1 MDDRERSILR
11 RSRSL
16 FIRDLVDVVTVCD
29 RLYQREVLSEGMKN
43 EILSKTTRENQVR
56 TLMDI
61 IPKRG
66 QKAYGAFYDVLEET
80 YQNNLA
86 STLCPAGRP
95 NTSQYLQKTAAESQQ
110 YVRLPKTP
118 LHGLLGGTRRKPLES
133 IGEFHAERKPVESL
147 DEYPEPV
154 MPNTE
159 LHGEHHKPLKEKDLE
174 KFETEEEFELPND
187 WPSEQD
193 HAQSMDFQVRLS
205 RRSRGHSTEKEKN
218 SAVYQ
223 MKETT
228 RGRLVIINN
237 FLFGDEVEKD
247 RMTRSQQDATSLDVL
262 FKQLHFQTKQ
272 HSNLTLKNLS
282 SVLEGER
289 TRDQASLE
297 CFVMVIMSRGDGER
311 IFGVDGYK
319 IDIDTIVSMFDCEH
333 CSYLRGK
340 PKIFIFQTCSDA
352 PESSTYH
359 FQKTS
364 KTPTSFS
371 SLTLEDPG
379 DLRADM
385 FVVKATKDVEV
396 SFNGVFGS
404 RFIQSLVYLMRNLVC
419 EEDFEEIVKKINLL
433 NAVSEPELV
442 EYSSSFTK
450 KLFFNP

>member
-16 FIRDLVDVVTVCD
+16 FIRDLADVVTVCD

-43 EILSKTTRENQVR
+43 EILSETTRENQVR

-80 YQNNLA
+80 YQYNLA
-86 STLCPAGRP
+86 SILYPGGRP
-95 NTSQYLQKTAAESQQ
+95 NTTPYPPKAAVEPRQ
-110 YVRLPKTP
+110 YVGLPKTP
-118 LHGLLGGTRRKPLES
+118 LHNWMTGAKREPVES
-133 IGEFHAERKPVESL
+133 IGEFQAHRKPVESL
-147 DEYPEPV
+147 DDDLVVPG
-154 MPNTE
+154 ME
-159 LHGEHHKPLKEKDLE
+159 LHPEHHKSLKEKDFRKLRT
-174 KFETEEEFELPND
+174 TEEDFVFPYD
-187 WPSEQD
+187 WPSEQN
-193 HAQSMDFQVRLS
+193 HAQSMDFQIRLS
-205 RRSRGHSTEKEKN
+205 QRPQVDSKEDEL
-218 SAVYQ
+218 AVYR
-223 MKETT
+223 MKEAT

-237 FLFGDEVEKD
+237 FLFGDEVDKE
-247 RMTRSQQDATSLDVL
+247 RMARSQQDATSLDVL

-289 TRDQASLE
+289 TRDHASLE

-311 IFGVDGYK
+311 LYGVDGYK
-319 IDIDTIVSMFDCEH
+319 IDIDTIISMFDSEH

-340 PKIFIFQTCSDA
+340 PKVFIFQTCSDA
-352 PESSTYH
+352 PKSGTAE
-359 FQKTS
+359 FQKKS
-364 KTPTSFS
+364 KTPTSSS
-371 SLTLEDPG
+371 SLTLEDSG

-396 SFNGVFGS
+396 SYNGVFGS

-419 EEDFEEIVKKINLL
+419 EEDFEEIVKKINHL
-433 NAVSEPELV
+433 NVVSEPEIV
-442 EYSSSFTK
+442 EYTSSFTK

>member
-43 EILSKTTRENQVR
+43 EILSETTRENQIR

-80 YQNNLA
+80 YQYNLA
-86 STLCPAGRP
+86 SILYPGGRP
-95 NTSQYLQKTAAESQQ
+95 NTTPYPPKAAVEPRQ
-110 YVRLPKTP
+110 YVGLPKTP
-118 LHGLLGGTRRKPLES
+118 LHNWLTGAKREPMES
-133 IGEFHAERKPVESL
+133 IGEFQAHRKPVESL
-147 DEYPEPV
+147 DDDLV
-154 MPNTE
+154 VPN
-159 LHGEHHKPLKEKDLE
+159 
-174 KFETEEEFELPND
+174 
-187 WPSEQD
+187 WPSEQN
-193 HAQSMDFQVRLS
+193 HAQSMDFQIRLS
-205 RRSRGHSTEKEKN
+205 QRPQGDSKEDEL
-218 SAVYQ
+218 AVYR
-223 MKETT
+223 MKEAT

-237 FLFGDEVEKD
+237 FLFGDEVDKE
-247 RMTRSQQDATSLDVL
+247 RMARSQQDATSLDVL

-289 TRDQASLE
+289 TRDHASLE

-311 IFGVDGYK
+311 LYGVDGYK
-319 IDIDTIVSMFDCEH
+319 IDIDTIISMFDSEH

-340 PKIFIFQTCSDA
+340 PKVFIFQTCSDA
-352 PESSTYH
+352 PKTGTAE
-359 FQKTS
+359 FQKKS
-364 KTPTSFS
+364 KTPTSSS
-371 SLTLEDPG
+371 SLTLEDSG

-396 SFNGVFGS
+396 SYNGVFGS
-404 RFIQSLVYLMRNLVC
+404 RFIQSLVYLLRNLVC
-419 EEDFEEIVKKINLL
+419 EEDFEEIVKKINHL
-433 NAVSEPELV
+433 NVVSEPEIV
-442 EYSSSFTK
+442 EYTSSFTK